1 MFSSVVVEVMCLMAV
16 LNGALLVIQLMLTYL
31 CASFHLATFGKM
43 SHTSFFFFYLLM
55 LILIMGILIYYL
67 ETTKSL
73 PPFLRGYCTYVAFY
87 VQGSKSGA
95 KGSPGNKGR

>member
-43 SHTSFFFFYLLM
+43 SHTYIFFLLINVNINNGHIDLLLGNHEVIAALSSWLLYLCC
-55 LILIMGILIYYL
+55 
-67 ETTKSL
+67 
-73 PPFLRGYCTYVAFY
+73 FLC
-87 VQGSKSGA
+87 
-95 KGSPGNKGR
+95 PGV